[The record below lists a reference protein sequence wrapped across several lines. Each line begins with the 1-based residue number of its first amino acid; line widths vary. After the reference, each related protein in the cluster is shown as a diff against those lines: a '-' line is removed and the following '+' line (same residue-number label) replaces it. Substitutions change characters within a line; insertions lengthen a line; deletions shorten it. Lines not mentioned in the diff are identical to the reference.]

1 MKNSYLSLFN
11 KLSLMFW
18 VGFEQIVFSFIPSVK
33 LEHLKYEMLEIIHKS
48 KIRNTKNIGNVT

>member
-1 MKNSYLSLFN
+1 
-11 KLSLMFW
+11 MFW

-48 KIRNTKNIGNVT
+48 KIRNTKNKGNVIKKKEMLKNIPT